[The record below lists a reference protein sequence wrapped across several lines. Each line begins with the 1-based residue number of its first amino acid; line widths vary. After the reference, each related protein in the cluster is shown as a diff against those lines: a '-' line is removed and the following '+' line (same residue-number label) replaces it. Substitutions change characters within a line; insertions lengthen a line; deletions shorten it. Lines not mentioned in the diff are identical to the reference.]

1 MIIASAVQFEY
12 NNHTITLCGVR
23 HGDIFNQITQLGIS
37 IDKLMDIREGFVTH
51 KNEFLNRQEAYI
63 HAEICGQLSNFV
75 KTNKFNKSLISE
87 DLW

>member
-1 MIIASAVQFEY
+1 MILASALQFEY
-12 NNHTITLCGVR
+12 NGKTITLCGCR
-23 HGDIFNQITQLGIS
+23 HGDIYNQLISLGIS
-37 IDKLMDIREGFVTH
+37 IDNICDAREGFITH